1 MMHFAVEN
9 MLEKYNCR
17 STDDYKNALK
27 EVIQE
32 IALLGLYRADFFS
45 KAAFYGGSALRIF
58 YGLNRFSEDLDFS
71 LIAPDADFGI
81 DHYCKFIKDELGAYG
96 FNMNV
101 EKKIKNIDYS
111 IESAF
116 IKGGTKINLITIS
129 PGLEGLTKL
138 HKNEKIKIK
147 IEIDTNPPKGA
158 GYEVRYQLTP
168 TPFSVRLFDTASLF
182 AGKIHA
188 LLYRNW
194 GGNRTKGRDLYDYI
208 WYLSQD
214 TKLNV
219 DHLAQRMKQSGHLE
233 SSTLTVADARELLI
247 EKFRLIDY
255 KAAKADVEPFI
266 KNKNDLDLWSKDF
279 FVSVTEERFK

>member
-101 EKKIKNIDYS
+101 EKKIKNIDTN

-116 IKGGTKINLITIS
+116 IKAEQRSTS
-129 PGLEGLTKL
+129 FQFHPGLK
-138 HKNEKIKIK
+138 
-147 IEIDTNPPKGA
+147 
-158 GYEVRYQLTP
+158 V
-168 TPFSVRLFDTASLF
+168 
-182 AGKIHA
+182 
-188 LLYRNW
+188 
-194 GGNRTKGRDLYDYI
+194 
-208 WYLSQD
+208 
-214 TKLNV
+214 
-219 DHLAQRMKQSGHLE
+219 
-233 SSTLTVADARELLI
+233 
-247 EKFRLIDY
+247 
-255 KAAKADVEPFI
+255 
-266 KNKNDLDLWSKDF
+266 
-279 FVSVTEERFK
+279 